1 MSSWLFLSSGNL
13 IADRRFDFGRDLQ
26 LRGDLA
32 AAADLMMQAVE
43 LEPGFASAWFSLGEV
58 REQLGEREEAITAYR
73 RARDADSADRHGAKL
88 RLMRLGAED
97 LSDMPAG
104 YVTALFDQYAPK
116 FDKSLVD
123 DLNYRGPQVLLKAAL
138 TTRHALRLPARFRR
152 AIDLGC
158 GTGLAAQEFASVV
171 DEFIGID
178 LSSGMIE
185 RARAAGLY
193 ARLDVADMLQGLRI
207 ESDASADLVMAA
219 DAFVYVPDLAP
230 IIDEAARVLQP
241 QGMLAFT
248 VEAHSG
254 EGIVLGRSLRYAH
267 GVGYLRTTLEDAQLT
282 VRAITSIST
291 RTEAGDPVP
300 GLVVTASK
308 A

>member
-26 LRGDLA
+26 SRGDLS
-32 AAADLMMQAVE
+32 AAADLMMQAAE
-43 LEPGFASAWFSLGEV
+43 LEPGFASAWFSLGEL
-58 REQLGEREEAITAYR
+58 REELGEREEAIIAYR
-73 RARDADSADRHGAKL
+73 RARDADPADKHGAKL

-97 LSDMPAG
+97 LAAMPPE
-104 YVTALFDQYAPK
+104 YVRALFDQYAPK
-116 FDKSLVD
+116 FDKALVD
-123 DLNYRGPQVLLKAAL
+123 DLNYRGPEVLLKAVLGA
-138 TTRHALRLPARFRR
+138 RPAEHQPRFRR

-158 GTGLAAQEFASVV
+158 GTGLAAQEFTALV

-185 RARAAGLY
+185 RARATGLY
-193 ARLDVADMLQGLRI
+193 ARLDVADMLQGLQAEGDSR
-207 ESDASADLVMAA
+207 ADLIMAA

-230 IIDEAARVLQP
+230 IVAEAARVLQP

-267 GVGYLRTTLEDAQLT
+267 SEDYLRTTLQDARLT
-282 VRAITSIST
+282 VCAITSTST
-291 RTEAGDPVP
+291 RIEAGDPVP